1 MVAKLHTVSIKV
13 MAQEGTCPMQHK
25 VGDEWVFKGR
35 TPGDLC
41 WLALGNMFSQ
51 ISIMMWGGSFPVP
64 DPEVLTVICPDR
76 KNAVTFEIRRSQD

>member
-1 MVAKLHTVSIKV
+1 MAERCEVVAKVVSQKGFCG
-13 MAQEGTCPMQHK
+13 AGHK
-25 VGDEWVFKGR
+25 VGDEWAFKGR
-35 TPGDLC
+35 TPGNLC
-41 WLALGNMFSQ
+41 WLALGTMFSQ

>member
-1 MVAKLHTVSIKV
+1 MPVIHKVVAKVISQTGRCD
-13 MAQEGTCPMQHK
+13 AGHK